1 LGVWKSNLINEIQ
14 EGIENPKIL
23 FAKAFSNPH
32 KAKWT
37 IQGAGLIWFLG
48 CFLLLCFY
56 EIELSLA
63 LADSGLFTL
72 GFMLGVFVLERIFS
86 FYIPRGGNNWLL
98 LIIPLLMSMITVWAH
113 GYIQSWFFDADP
125 DYTQFLFDHLYL
137 RWAVLGLA
145 EVMVALIAIVV
156 SKLEEQEESQQRE
169 AMMNELSKEAE
180 LTQLRQQLQPHF
192 LFNSLNSINALVVSQ
207 PQQAREMVIQLSE
220 FLRGT
225 IRKDPQKWVSVS
237 EELAYLRLYLD
248 IEKVR
253 FGHRLDI
260 KIEVKKDAESLQLPQ
275 LLMQPLVENAIKYG
289 LYGVIEEVSIDLSI
303 SKNQNYLMISIS
315 NPYDPEVGPGKG
327 TGFGLSSVERRLFL
341 VFGRKDLLETTQ
353 VDSNFNVKLKIPQ
366 RNDQN
371 YNH

>member
-1 LGVWKSNLINEIQ
+1 M
-14 EGIENPKIL
+14 

-32 KAKWT
+32 KAKWV

-48 CFLLLCFY
+48 CFSLLYFY
-56 EIELSLA
+56 GIELSLA

-86 FYIPRGGNNWLL
+86 FYIPKGGNNWLL
-98 LIIPLLMSMITVWAH
+98 LIIPLLVSLITVWAH
-113 GYIQSWFFDADP
+113 ACIQSWVFDADP
-125 DYTQFLFDHLYL
+125 DYIQFLLDHRFL

-145 EVMVALIAIVV
+145 EVLVALIAIVV
-156 SKLEEQEESQQRE
+156 SKLEQQEESQQRE
-169 AMMNELSKEAE
+169 TMMNELSKEAE

-207 PQQAREMVIQLSE
+207 PQKAREMVIQLSE

-253 FGHRLDI
+253 FGHRL
-260 KIEVKKDAESLQLPQ
+260 KINFEIEEGAESLQLPQ
-275 LLMQPLVENAIKYG
+275 LLIQPLLENAIKYG
-289 LYGVIEEVSIDLSI
+289 LYGVTEEASINLSI

-315 NPYDPEVGPGKG
+315 NPYDSEVAPAKG
-327 TGFGLSSVERRLFL
+327 TGFGLNSVERRLFL
-341 VFGRKDLLETTQ
+341 VFGRKDLLETKQ
-353 VDSNFNVKLKIPQ
+353 MDSNFNVKLKIPQ
-366 RNDQN
+366 RND
-371 YNH
+371 

>member
-1 LGVWKSNLINEIQ
+1 M
-14 EGIENPKIL
+14 

-32 KAKWT
+32 KAKWV

-48 CFLLLCFY
+48 CFSLLYFY
-56 EIELSLA
+56 GIELSLA

-86 FYIPRGGNNWLL
+86 FYIPKGGNNWLL
-98 LIIPLLMSMITVWAH
+98 LIIPLLVSLITVWAH
-113 GYIQSWFFDADP
+113 AYIQNWVFDADP
-125 DYTQFLFDHLYL
+125 DYIQFLLDHRFL

-145 EVMVALIAIVV
+145 EVLVALIAIVV
-156 SKLEEQEESQQRE
+156 SKLEQQEESQQRE
-169 AMMNELSKEAE
+169 TMMNELSKEAE

-207 PQQAREMVIQLSE
+207 PQKAREMVIQLSE

-253 FGHRLDI
+253 FGHRL
-260 KIEVKKDAESLQLPQ
+260 KINFEIEEGAESLQLPQ
-275 LLMQPLVENAIKYG
+275 LLIQPLLENAIKYG
-289 LYGVIEEVSIDLSI
+289 LYGVTEEVSINLSI

-315 NPYDPEVGPGKG
+315 NPYDSEVAPAKG
-327 TGFGLSSVERRLFL
+327 TGFGLNSVERRLFL
-341 VFGRKDLLETTQ
+341 VFGRKDLLETKQ
-353 VDSNFNVKLKIPQ
+353 MDSNFNVKLKIPQ
-366 RNDQN
+366 RND
-371 YNH
+371 

>member
-1 LGVWKSNLINEIQ
+1 M
-14 EGIENPKIL
+14 

-32 KAKWT
+32 KAKWI

-48 CFLLLCFY
+48 CFSLLYFY
-56 EIELSLA
+56 GMELSLA
-63 LADSGLFTL
+63 LVDSGLFTS

-98 LIIPLLMSMITVWAH
+98 LIIPLLMSLITVWAH
-113 GYIQSWFFDADP
+113 AYIQSWFFDADP
-125 DYTQFLFDHLYL
+125 DYSQFLLDHRFL

-145 EVMVALIAIVV
+145 EVLVALIAIVV
-156 SKLEEQEESQQRE
+156 SKLEQQEESQQRE
-169 AMMNELSKEAE
+169 TMMNELSKEAE

-207 PQQAREMVIQLSE
+207 PQKAREMVIQLSE

-237 EELAYLRLYLD
+237 EELDYLRLYLD

-253 FGHRLDI
+253 FGHRLNI
-260 KIEVKKDAESLQLPQ
+260 NFEIEEGAESLQLPQ
-275 LLMQPLVENAIKYG
+275 LLIQPLLENAIKYG
-289 LYGVIEEVSIDLSI
+289 LYGVTEEVSIDLSI

-315 NPYDPEVGPGKG
+315 NPYDPDVAPGKG
-327 TGFGLSSVERRLFL
+327 TGFGLDSVERRLFL
-341 VFGRKDLLETTQ
+341 VFGRKDLLETKQ

-366 RNDQN
+366 RND
-371 YNH
+371 

>member
-1 LGVWKSNLINEIQ
+1 
-14 EGIENPKIL
+14 L

-32 KAKWT
+32 KAKWV

-48 CFLLLCFY
+48 CFSLLYFY
-56 EIELSLA
+56 GIELSLA

-86 FYIPRGGNNWLL
+86 FYIPKGGNNWLL
-98 LIIPLLMSMITVWAH
+98 LIIPLLVSLITVWAH
-113 GYIQSWFFDADP
+113 ACIQSWVFDADP
-125 DYTQFLFDHLYL
+125 DYIQFLLDHRFL

-145 EVMVALIAIVV
+145 EVLVALIAIVV
-156 SKLEEQEESQQRE
+156 SKLEQQEESQQRE
-169 AMMNELSKEAE
+169 TMMNELSKEAE

-207 PQQAREMVIQLSE
+207 PQKAREMVIQLSE

-253 FGHRLDI
+253 FGHRL
-260 KIEVKKDAESLQLPQ
+260 KINFEIEEGAESLQLPQ
-275 LLMQPLVENAIKYG
+275 LLIQPLLENAIKYG
-289 LYGVIEEVSIDLSI
+289 LYGVTEEASINLSI

-315 NPYDPEVGPGKG
+315 NPYDSEVAPAKG
-327 TGFGLSSVERRLFL
+327 TGFGLNSVERRLFL
-341 VFGRKDLLETTQ
+341 VFGRKDLLETKQ
-353 VDSNFNVKLKIPQ
+353 MDSNFNVKLKIPQ
-366 RNDQN
+366 RND
-371 YNH
+371 

>member
-1 LGVWKSNLINEIQ
+1 M
-14 EGIENPKIL
+14 

-32 KAKWT
+32 KAKWI

-48 CFLLLCFY
+48 CLLLLYFY
-56 EIELSLA
+56 GIELSLA

-86 FYIPRGGNNWLL
+86 FYIPKGWNNWLL
-98 LIIPLLMSMITVWAH
+98 LIIPLLMSMMTVWVH
-113 GYIQSWFFDADP
+113 SFIQSWVFDADP
-125 DYTQFLFDHLYL
+125 VYTQFLLDHRYL

-145 EVMVALIAIVV
+145 EVLVTLIAIVV
-156 SKLEEQEESQQRE
+156 SKLEQQEASQQRE

-207 PQQAREMVIQLSE
+207 PQKAREMVIQLSE

-253 FGHRLDI
+253 FGHRLKINFDI
-260 KIEVKKDAESLQLPQ
+260 EQVAESLQLPQ
-275 LLMQPLVENAIKYG
+275 LIIQPLLENAIKYG
-289 LYGVIEEVSIDLSI
+289 LYGITDEVSIDLSI
-303 SKNQNYLMISIS
+303 SKNQNYLLISIS
-315 NPYDPEVGPGKG
+315 NPYDPEVAPAKG
-327 TGFGLSSVERRLFL
+327 TGFGLSSVDRRLFL
-341 VFGRKDLLETTQ
+341 LFGRKDLVETSQ
-353 VDSNFNVKLKIPQ
+353 VDSKFNVKLKIPQ
-366 RNDQN
+366 RND
-371 YNH
+371 